1 MEFIEKVLINTIVVA
16 IGFLLSYSGL
26 TKEIV
31 LAYIMLLS
39 LDYITGIMA
48 SYKVCDEITSNKM
61 IRGLFYKISLLF
73 VLFGL
78 GFFAKMI
85 MMDTEAKEIFF
96 IPILIMLGAGEL
108 FSLVANV
115 HCIKTGKRHKE
126 EIVITDYILRFIKK
140 IIDKLGA

>member
-1 MEFIEKVLINTIVVA
+1 MEFIEKVLINAIVVA

-26 TKEIV
+26 SKEIV

-48 SYKVCDEITSNKM
+48 SYKVCDEITSNRM

-78 GFFAKMI
+78 GFFTKMI

>member
-1 MEFIEKVLINTIVVA
+1 MEFIEKVLINAIVVA

-48 SYKVCDEITSNKM
+48 SYKVCDEITSNRM

-78 GFFAKMI
+78 GFFTKMI

>member
-1 MEFIEKVLINTIVVA
+1 MEFIEKVVINSIVVV

-78 GFFAKMI
+78 GFFAKMV

-126 EIVITDYILRFIKK
+126 EIVVTDYILKFIKK

>member
-1 MEFIEKVLINTIVVA
+1 MEFIEKVLINTIVA
-16 IGFLLSYSGL
+16 TIGFLLSYSGL

-48 SYKVCDEITSNKM
+48 SYKVCDEITSNRM

-78 GFFAKMI
+78 GFFAEMI

-126 EIVITDYILRFIKK
+126 EIVVTDYILKFIKK

>member
-1 MEFIEKVLINTIVVA
+1 MEFIEKVLINAIVVA

-48 SYKVCDEITSNKM
+48 SYKVCDEITSNRM

>member
-1 MEFIEKVLINTIVVA
+1 MEFIEKVVINSIVIV

-26 TKEIV
+26 TKEVV

-78 GFFAKMI
+78 GFFAKMV

-126 EIVITDYILRFIKK
+126 EIVVTDYILKFIKK

>member
-48 SYKVCDEITSNKM
+48 SYKVCDEITSNRM

-115 HCIKTGKRHKE
+115 HCIKTGKRYKE
-126 EIVITDYILRFIKK
+126 EIVITDYILKFIKK

>member
-1 MEFIEKVLINTIVVA
+1 MEFIEKVLINAIVVA

-48 SYKVCDEITSNKM
+48 SYKVCDEITSNRM

-115 HCIKTGKRHKE
+115 HCIKTGKRYKE
-126 EIVITDYILRFIKK
+126 EIVVTDYILKFIKK

>member
-1 MEFIEKVLINTIVVA
+1 MEFIEKVLINAIVVA

-48 SYKVCDEITSNKM
+48 SYKVCDEITSNRM

-126 EIVITDYILRFIKK
+126 EIVVTDYILRFIKK

>member
-48 SYKVCDEITSNKM
+48 SYKVCDEITSNRM

-78 GFFAKMI
+78 GFFTKMI

>member
-1 MEFIEKVLINTIVVA
+1 MEFIEKVLINAIVVA

-48 SYKVCDEITSNKM
+48 SYKVCDEITSSRM

-78 GFFAKMI
+78 GFFTKMI

>member
-1 MEFIEKVLINTIVVA
+1 MEFIEKVLINTIVVV

-48 SYKVCDEITSNKM
+48 SYKICDEITSNKM

-126 EIVITDYILRFIKK
+126 EIVVTDYILKFIKK

>member
-1 MEFIEKVLINTIVVA
+1 MEFIEKVLINAIVVA

-39 LDYITGIMA
+39 LDYITGIIA
-48 SYKVCDEITSNKM
+48 SYKVCDEITSNRM

>member
-48 SYKVCDEITSNKM
+48 SYKVCDEITSNRM

-115 HCIKTGKRHKE
+115 HCIKTGKRYKE

>member
-39 LDYITGIMA
+39 LDYVTGIMA
-48 SYKVCDEITSNKM
+48 SYKVCDEITSNRM

-78 GFFAKMI
+78 GFFTKMI

>member
-1 MEFIEKVLINTIVVA
+1 MEFIEKVLINTIVAA

-48 SYKVCDEITSNKM
+48 SYKVCDEITSNRM

>member
-1 MEFIEKVLINTIVVA
+1 MEFIEKVLINAIVVA

-48 SYKVCDEITSNKM
+48 SYKVCDEITSNRM

-126 EIVITDYILRFIKK
+126 EIVVTDYILKFIKK

>member
-1 MEFIEKVLINTIVVA
+1 MEFIEKVLINTIVVV

-48 SYKVCDEITSNKM
+48 SYKICDEITSNKM

-96 IPILIMLGAGEL
+96 IPMLIMLGAGEL

-126 EIVITDYILRFIKK
+126 EIVVTDYILKFIKK

>member
-48 SYKVCDEITSNKM
+48 SYKICDEITSNKM

-126 EIVITDYILRFIKK
+126 EIVVTDYILKFIKK